1 MSQSQNNVARDANI
15 SGGISVSN
23 NADLVQA
30 VRALRELLNQVEQG
44 KQKEIEVAIEVLENA
59 AQGNSVRKSEVVQAV
74 KTLSQ
79 VPTMRQRLEELAV
92 GASSSIAASANI
104 EEIKFG
110 SNLPLSLFTSS
121 NRSNDTAVPQSSSSF

>member
-1 MSQSQNNVARDANI
+1 MSTFDQKGQQVQSQNNAARDLNF
-15 SGGISVSN
+15 SGGISISN

-59 AQGNSVRKSEVVQAV
+59 AHDNSVRKSEVVQAV
-74 KTLSQ
+74 ETLSQ

-92 GASSSIAASANI
+92 GASSSIAASAII
-104 EEIKFG
+104 EGIKFVLG
-110 SNLPLSLFTSS
+110 LV
-121 NRSNDTAVPQSSSSF
+121 A